1 MVKARE
7 HYRQDKNRLYVQL
20 NEKPYKYAKLA
31 NDVYTQQGEVKKNKE
46 QVYRFL
52 YWITSIYYAKKFLC
66 ILWLRKALKSNQYLT
81 VMLWLQGAQVIG
93 RNIDDK
99 AKIDYYSRVFLC
111 GKNNCDRETFY
122 FL

>member
-46 QVYRFL
+46 
-52 YWITSIYYAKKFLC
+52 
-66 ILWLRKALKSNQYLT
+66 
-81 VMLWLQGAQVIG
+81 
-93 RNIDDK
+93 
-99 AKIDYYSRVFLC
+99 
-111 GKNNCDRETFY
+111 
-122 FL
+122 